1 MKNKILYD
9 VNDIQKLLGV
19 KECKAYEIIRKL
31 NSELEKK
38 NYITIRGKVPI
49 AYFRER
55 FYGAKE
61 TA

>member
-1 MKNKILYD
+1 MKKLLYD
-9 VNDIQKLLGV
+9 VRDIQNLLGV

>member
-9 VNDIQKLLGV
+9 VKDIQKLLGV
-19 KECKAYEIIRKL
+19 KECKAYEIIRML
-31 NSELEKK
+31 NAELNEK
-38 NYITIRGKVPI
+38 NYITIRGKVPV
-49 AYFRER
+49 AYFSER